1 MTDGALARWLTYAAA
16 LLVVGASVF
25 RFGVLR
31 ALARSISVPGEL
43 APRAAR
49 VALVAAAILG
59 LIAAPLRLLA
69 QARSFLDPG
78 QGLTLDL
85 IGTVLGTGWGHA
97 WTVQVLASGLAAAG
111 ALFATVAPSGWF
123 PAAVGATTVVLS
135 MPLTGHAIGAE
146 QSGGWGYPLD
156 ALHLLGA
163 GSWVGTLGVL
173 TMVALMQAGRRAGGQ
188 AGSDAGTAA
197 DAILGSRARLVADL
211 VHAFHPVAL
220 AGAGVTVLAGVALS
234 LRYLQG
240 DFAAI
245 VRSEWGRTLLIK
257 LALLAVVAS
266 LGAWNSRVMRHKLG
280 SDEASSQMRKS
291 AVIELAVAFLL
302 LGATA
307 ALVAMPLPGE

>member
-1 MTDGALARWLTYAAA
+1 MDGALARWLTYAAA

-59 LIAAPLRLLA
+59 LVAAPLRLVA

-78 QGLTLDL
+78 QALTLDL
-85 IGTVLGTGWGHA
+85 IGTVFGTDWGRA

-135 MPLTGHAIGAE
+135 MPLTGHATGAE
-146 QSGGWGYPLD
+146 SAGAYGYPLD

-163 GSWVGTLGVL
+163 GSWLGTLGVL
-173 TMVALMQAGRRAGGQ
+173 TIVALIPLARSTQE
-188 AGSDAGTAA
+188 
-197 DAILGSRARLVADL
+197 SRGRLVAEL

-220 AGAGVTVLAGVALS
+220 TGAGVTVLAGTVLS
-234 LRYLQG
+234 LRYLRG

-245 VRSEWGRTLLIK
+245 VTSEWGRTLLIK
-257 LALLAVVAS
+257 LALLGGVAG
-266 LGAWNSRVMRHKLG
+266 LGAWNSRVMRARLG
-280 SDEASSQMRKS
+280 SDESTLQMRKS
-291 AVIELAVAFLL
+291 AVIELVVATLL

-307 ALVAMPLPGE
+307 ALVALPLPGE

>member
-1 MTDGALARWLTYAAA
+1 VDGALARWLTYAAA

-31 ALARSISVPGEL
+31 ALARSISVPGDL

-49 VALVAAAILG
+49 VALIAAAVLG
-59 LIAAPLRLLA
+59 LVAAPLRLIA

-78 QGLTLDL
+78 QGLTIDL
-85 IGTVLGTGWGHA
+85 IGTVLGTDWGHA

-135 MPLTGHAIGAE
+135 MPLTGHAVGAE
-146 QSGGWGYPLD
+146 QAGAYGYPLD

-163 GSWVGTLGVL
+163 GSWLGTLGVL
-173 TMVALMQAGRRAGGQ
+173 TIVGLIPLAR
-188 AGSDAGTAA
+188 STEE
-197 DAILGSRARLVADL
+197 SRGRLVADL

-220 AGAGVTVLAGVALS
+220 TGAGVTMLAGVALS

-245 VRSEWGRTLLIK
+245 VTSEWGRTLLIK
-257 LALLAVVAS
+257 LALLAGVAA
-266 LGAWNSRVMRHKLG
+266 LGAWNSRVMRARLG
-280 SDEASSQMRKS
+280 SDESTLQMRKS
-291 AVIELAVAFLL
+291 ALTELAVAVLL

>member
-1 MTDGALARWLTYAAA
+1 MDGTLARWLTYAAA

-31 ALARSISVPGEL
+31 ALARSISVPGEF

-49 VALVAAAILG
+49 VALVAAAVLG
-59 LIAAPLRLLA
+59 LVAAPLRLLA

-85 IGTVLGTGWGHA
+85 IGTVLGTDWGHA

-123 PAAVGATTVVLS
+123 PAAVGATTIVLS
-135 MPLTGHAIGAE
+135 MPLTGHATGAE
-146 QSGGWGYPLD
+146 EAGAWGYPLD
-156 ALHLLGA
+156 ALHILGA
-163 GSWVGTLGVL
+163 GSWLGTLAVL
-173 TMVALMQAGRRAGGQ
+173 TIVALIPLAR
-188 AGSDAGTAA
+188 STEE
-197 DAILGSRARLVADL
+197 SRAKLVAEL

-220 AGAGVTVLAGVALS
+220 TGAGVTVVAGVALS

-240 DFAAI
+240 DFAAL
-245 VRSEWGRTLLIK
+245 VVSKWGQTLLIK
-257 LALLAVVAS
+257 LALLGGVAA

-280 SDEASSQMRKS
+280 TDEASGVMRKS
-291 AVIELAVAFLL
+291 AATEL
-302 LGATA
+302 
-307 ALVAMPLPGE
+307 